1 MEADV
6 NEPSSSQHE
15 IIANYADG
23 PKRLEAAIAGLS
35 ATDLD
40 FALSSNSW
48 TIRQIV
54 HHLADGDDLWKAFVK
69 QAIGNPGSEFVL
81 EWYWQMPQDEWV
93 KRWAYGKRAIE
104 PSLALYRASR
114 FHIVQLLEHTPE
126 VWDKSLRIRGPHGDE
141 QGVSVRWVVEMQTRH
156 IEDHLNEIREIRKA
170 HRI

>member
-1 MEADV
+1 M
-6 NEPSSSQHE
+6 NEQASNPNE
-15 IIANYADG
+15 VIANYAQG
-23 PKRLEAAIAGLS
+23 PGQLEAAIAGLS
-35 ATDLD
+35 VTELDL
-40 FALSSNSW
+40 ALSKDSW

-81 EWYWQMPQDEWV
+81 AWYWQMPQNEWAE
-93 KRWAYGKRAIE
+93 RWAYRERAIE
-104 PSLALYRASR
+104 PSQALYRASR

-141 QGVSVRWVVEMQTRH
+141 QDVSVRWVVEMQTRH
-156 IEDHLNEIREIRKA
+156 IEDHLNEIREIRQA